1 MATGV
6 CGFALKVGAGALAL
20 GATAAVGGSS
30 RTFDRTKLVGSFVG
44 WRSAPQFLQS
54 GLWGLWCGGKWQ
66 SWQSQAIGT
75 TFPPPISKVAGL
87 PPSVTMPCPT
97 ILSVWVACWTYVPLL
112 RHLQKN
118 CFNKQGLVLWKNSQ
132 WVSSQ
137 LSQEGSL
144 AIFANFSLAAS
155 SCCWSSVG
163 ATTLGFR
170 CSLYLLAEGRPC
182 FTSRGTT
189 CVERQVGTKKGIG
202 TSPSS

>member
-1 MATGV
+1 MGD
-6 CGFALKVGAGALAL
+6 
-20 GATAAVGGSS
+20 SS
-30 RTFDRTKLVGSFVG
+30 RTFDRTKLVGSFAG

-54 GLWGLWCGGKWQ
+54 GLWGLWCGMWQ

-75 TFPPPISKVAGL
+75 TFPPPSSKVAGL

-163 ATTLGFR
+163 
-170 CSLYLLAEGRPC
+170 LASRAGAPLALRGKWGRK
-182 FTSRGTT
+182 RG
-189 CVERQVGTKKGIG
+189 
-202 TSPSS
+202 